1 MKRVLR
7 YIKNNRGMSLLELI
21 ITFALLGIVS
31 LAVVELLSTGA
42 NSFRRVSTE
51 VSLQYEAQLTM
62 SQLQEYLIDC
72 SGGVCYAGN
81 ILYVADAGSNAGG
94 PVWYIHCFRWDT
106 AKEELYYWKGTVTYD
121 EHSAAACTLPADD
134 SSDWALM
141 SSYVDGFSAEPG
153 TSSTSNTQFCHISL
167 DMTLAGRS
175 YATEQTITMRNPVIM
190 NTANYQ
196 TWLQLVCA

>member
-1 MKRVLR
+1 
-7 YIKNNRGMSLLELI
+7 MSLLELI
-21 ITFALLGIVS
+21 VTFALLGIVS
-31 LAVVELLSTGA
+31 LAVVGLLSTGA

-72 SGGVCYAGN
+72 NGGVCYVGN
-81 ILYVADAGSNAGG
+81 ILYVADTGIDAGG
-94 PVWYIHCFRWDT
+94 HAVWYIHCFRWDT

-141 SSYVDGFSAEPG
+141 SSYVDDFAAEPG
-153 TSSTSNTQFCHISL
+153 TSPTSSTQFCHISL
-167 DMTLAGRS
+167 DMTLAGRD
-175 YATEQTITMRNPVIM
+175 YATEQTISMRNPVIM
-190 NTANYQ
+190 STANYQ
-196 TWLQLVCA
+196 AWLQLVCA